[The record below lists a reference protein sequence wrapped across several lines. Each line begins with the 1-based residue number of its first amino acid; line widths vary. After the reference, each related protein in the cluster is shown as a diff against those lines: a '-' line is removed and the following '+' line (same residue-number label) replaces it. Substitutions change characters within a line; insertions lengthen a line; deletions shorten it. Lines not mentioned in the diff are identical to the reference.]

1 MHWNKRVSLIGVHA
15 EGEIGRVVT
24 GGVPN
29 IPGAT
34 LVEKMTYINRVDDSL
49 LRFCLMEPRGS
60 ACMTVNVL
68 LPPVS
73 PEAHAAFIP
82 LQPDGA
88 HSMSGSNCMCVV
100 TALLETGML
109 PMHEPV
115 TEVVLETPAGL
126 IRTSAQCA
134 NGKCEQV
141 ALRMPPSFVDQMD
154 VYLDVNGLGL
164 VRVDIVFGGCFF
176 ALVDIAQFGIVLHRD
191 QARKLTELG
200 TRIHDAVNAAVTVS
214 HPEIAEFDSI
224 DYVMFTSHDGG
235 VLRNCNI
242 MRPGRVDRS
251 PCGTGSSARMALM
264 LARQQVMPG
273 QEVTMHSLIDSQ
285 FTCTV
290 VEETRVGDKAA
301 AVSRIAGRAWIYSTE
316 ELGRDPADPYPLG
329 HALGDTWGTG
339 SLRGQ

>member
-1 MHWNKRVSLIGVHA
+1 MHWNKRISLIGVHA

-24 GGVPN
+24 GGVLN
-29 IPGAT
+29 IPGGT
-34 LVEKMTYINRVDDSL
+34 LVEKMTYINRIDDSL

-60 ACMTVNVL
+60 TSMTVNVL

-88 HSMSGSNCMCVV
+88 HAMSGSNCMCVV
-100 TALLETGML
+100 TTLLETGML
-109 PMHEPV
+109 PMQEPE

-154 VYLDVNGLGL
+154 VCIDIDGLGL
-164 VRVDIVFGGCFF
+164 VRMDIVFGGCFF
-176 ALVDIAQFGIVLHRD
+176 ALVDISQFGIVLHRTI
-191 QARKLTELG
+191 ARKLTELG
-200 TRIHDAVNAAVTVS
+200 TRIHDAVSAALTVV
-214 HPEIAEFDSI
+214 HPEIAEFDSV
-224 DYVMFTSHDGG
+224 DYVMFTSQDEG

-242 MRPGRVDRS
+242 MRPGRIDRS
-251 PCGTGSSARMALM
+251 PCGTGSAARMALM
-264 LARQQVMPG
+264 LARQQVTPG
-273 QEVTMHSLIDSQ
+273 QEVTMHSLIDSR

-290 VEETRVGDKAA
+290 IEQTRVGDNAA
-301 AVSRIAGRAWIYSTE
+301 AISRIAGRAWIYSTE
-316 ELGRDPADPYPLG
+316 EIGLDPSDPYPLG
-329 HALGDTWGTG
+329 HALLDT
-339 SLRGQ
+339 